1 MKFGYIARQKNI
13 RRIIIIT
20 YNSISLENF
29 DLARILKF
37 LPGIILGLT
46 VHEFCHAWVA
56 HLCGDSTSKDQGRV
70 TLNPLKHI
78 DLLGFIFL
86 IFAGFGWAKP
96 VQFNEQN
103 LRDPKTDVI
112 KIALAG
118 PLSNAVLAMVISI
131 LFSVYSYVFPISN
144 GFGSQL
150 VSEIFLYT
158 IYINWGLFIF
168 NLIPLPPLDGSH
180 LLFYPLRRYPVLYD
194 SLYKYGSLLLFGL
207 LIATAVTKINFLPI
221 MPAIRFLAEGFLSL
235 VGYR

>member
-1 MKFGYIARQKNI
+1 
-13 RRIIIIT
+13 
-20 YNSISLENF
+20 LESF
-29 DLARILKF
+29 DLARALKY

-78 DLLGFIFL
+78 DLVGFIFL

-96 VQFNEQN
+96 VQFNEEN
-103 LRDPKTDVI
+103 LHNPKLDVI

-118 PLSNAVLAMVISI
+118 PFSNAILAMILSVIFSI
-131 LFSVYSYVFPISN
+131 LSASAPGYQSSGMQIVREV
-144 GFGSQL
+144 
-150 VSEIFLYT
+150 FLYA

-180 LLFYPLRRYPVLYD
+180 VVFHQLRRFPALY
-194 SLYKYGSLLLFGL
+194 SGLYKYGSLLLFGL
-207 LIATAVTKINFLPI
+207 LIATFLTKINFLPI
-221 MPAIRFLAEGFLSL
+221 WPVIRFFGEGFLSI
-235 VGYR
+235 VGYH